1 MTAVFGGQA
10 VSFVN
15 ARVVTTASVVPSIR
29 FASRV
34 LSIGTSPAPGDL
46 VIDLDGAVV
55 LPGLVNGHD
64 HLELNHYGQ
73 VGAPG
78 PYRNASE
85 WIDEIRPR
93 LRTDAALL
101 AGRAQPLA
109 TRLFIGGLKNLLSG
123 ATTVVHHNPRYA
135 ELNGTYPVRVLRRY
149 GWAHSFALEREPA
162 GARGEAGGDIRER
175 YGRTPPDVPFL
186 VHLAEGV
193 DGAARA
199 ELDRLDHLGCLG
211 DNSVLVHGVAVD
223 QRGWQ
228 RILDRGASLVW
239 CPASNG
245 FLFGRTIPARAFLD
259 ASPDAWRH
267 LTIGTD
273 SRLTGSRDLL
283 DELRAA
289 ASLDA
294 ARPEE
299 LLRMVTSAAAHIFG
313 LPDAGFLAPG
323 VAADLLVVPP
333 TSDEPAQAL
342 LRAAR
347 RDVALVTLGGRPM
360 IAARW
365 LSPLF
370 HARRVASRPVRIDGV
385 EKLGDARLVRSIDQ
399 CPIAE
404 PGVEV
409 AA

>member
-1 MTAVFGGQA
+1 MTGVFGGQS

-15 ARVVTTASVVPSIR
+15 ARVVTPGPVVSSIR

-34 LSIGTSPAPGDL
+34 LSVGTAPARGDV

-64 HLELNHYGQ
+64 HLELNHYGR
-73 VGAPG
+73 VGDLG

-93 LRTDAALL
+93 LRTDPVIL
-101 AGRAQPLA
+101 AGRAHPLA
-109 TRLFIGGLKNLLSG
+109 SRLFIGELKNLLSG

-135 ELNGTYPVRVLRRY
+135 ELNGTYPVRILRRY
-149 GWAHSFALEREPA
+149 GWAHSFALERAPA
-162 GARGEAGGDIRER
+162 GARGEAGGDVRER
-175 YGRTPPDVPFL
+175 YCRTPPDVPFVL
-186 VHLAEGV
+186 HLAEGV
-193 DGAARA
+193 DRAASA
-199 ELDRLDHLGCLG
+199 ELERLDHLGCLG

-223 QRGWQ
+223 PSGWQ

-239 CPASNG
+239 CPVSNG
-245 FLFGRTIPARAFLD
+245 FLFGQTIPARAFLD
-259 ASPDAWRH
+259 ASADAWRH

-289 ASLDA
+289 AGIGA
-294 ARPEE
+294 ARPAE
-299 LLRMVTSAAAHIFG
+299 LLRMVTTAAAHIFG
-313 LPDAGFLAPG
+313 LPDAGVLAPG
-323 VAADLLVVPP
+323 VSADLLVVPP
-333 TSDEPAQAL
+333 IADDPAEAL
-342 LRAAR
+342 LHATR
-347 RDVALVTLGGRPM
+347 RDVALVAIGGRPM
-360 IAARW
+360 IAAPGFSSVFR
-365 LSPLF
+365 
-370 HARRVASRPVRIDGV
+370 ARRVASRPIRLDGV
-385 EKLGDARLVRSIDQ
+385 EKLGDARLVRAIDR

-404 PGVEV
+404 PGLEV

>member
-1 MTAVFGGQA
+1 MTPLFGQA

-15 ARVVTTASVVPSIR
+15 ARVVTPGPVVSSIR
-29 FASRV
+29 FAARV
-34 LSIGTSPAPGDL
+34 LSLGASPAPGDL
-46 VIDLDGAVV
+46 VVDLDGAVV

-64 HLELNHYGQ
+64 HLELNHYGR
-73 VGAPG
+73 VGTPR

-93 LRTDAALL
+93 LRTDARLL
-101 AGRAQPLA
+101 AGRAHPLA

-135 ELNGTYPVRVLRRY
+135 ELTGAYPVRILPRY

-162 GARGEAGGDIRER
+162 GARGETGGEIRER
-175 YGRTPPDVPFL
+175 YRRTPPDVPFV
-186 VHLAEGV
+186 VHLGEGV
-193 DGAARA
+193 DGTARA
-199 ELDRLDHLGCLG
+199 ELERLDHLGCLG
-211 DNSVLVHGVAVD
+211 DNSVLVHGVAID
-223 QRGWQ
+223 PSGWQ
-228 RILDRGASLVW
+228 RVLDRGASLVW
-239 CPASNG
+239 CPASNA

-259 ASPDAWRH
+259 ATPDAWRH

-289 ASLDA
+289 ASLGA
-294 ARPEE
+294 ARPAE

-313 LPDAGFLAPG
+313 LPHAGALVPG
-323 VAADLLVVPP
+323 GAADLLVVPP
-333 TSDEPAQAL
+333 TSGGPAEAL
-342 LRAAR
+342 LNASR
-347 RDVALVTLGGRPM
+347 RDVALVAIGGRPM

-370 HARRVASRPVRIDGV
+370 RARRVASRPLRIDGV
-385 EKLGDARLVRSIDQ
+385 EKIADARLVRAIGR